1 MSFNVCSTDWFHFA
15 KQRYIK
21 INIKAMQQ
29 KVQNFIDKYGLLP
42 NGAKIIV
49 GVSGGADSVVL
60 LHLLHN
66 LGYNCIIAHCNFH
79 LRMEESDRD
88 ELFVRKLAQHL
99 NINCQVIDF
108 NTIEYASL
116 HKISIEMAARE
127 LRYKWF
133 EELRQHYN
141 ADAIAVAH
149 HSDDSIETML
159 MNLVRGTGIRGLI
172 GIPSKNGFIVR
183 PLLCCSRNEIEN
195 YLTENN
201 LEHVEDSTNNS
212 NDYTRNK
219 FRNEIIPLL
228 EIVNPSVRQTL
239 SQTIQRF
246 EGVLSIYQQSIDI
259 ISNEIVHK
267 SGSNVLIDIEKLLKQ
282 EHISTILYE
291 ILYPF
296 GFHSSV
302 IEQIERSIYSESGKI
317 FYSETHSLLKDRNYL
332 IINANEEFSNDSYIL
347 SREDEE
353 ILVPVHLKITRFD
366 RNSDFQ
372 ISKNSNCIHIDENKL
387 KYPLYLRHWN
397 EGDYFYPFGMNQ
409 RKKLSDFFTDQKMNI
424 FEKKQCWLLT
434 SEQDI
439 VWIMGIRIDNR
450 FRITESTTN
459 ILQIEI
465 EKTIQNIEH
474 T

>member
-1 MSFNVCSTDWFHFA
+1 
-15 KQRYIK
+15 
-21 INIKAMQQ
+21 MQQ
-29 KVQNFIDKYGLLP
+29 KVQNYIDNNNLLP
-42 NGAKIIV
+42 KGAKIIV

-66 LGYNCIIAHCNFH
+66 IGYNCIIAHCNFH
-79 LRMEESDRD
+79 LRMDESDRD

-133 EELRQHYN
+133 DQLRQHYN

-159 MNLVRGTGIRGLI
+159 MNLVRGTGIRGLT

-195 YLTENN
+195 YLTEYS

-246 EGVLSIYQQSIDI
+246 EGVLSIYQQSIDK

-267 SGSNVLIDIEKLLKQ
+267 SGLNVLIDIDKLLKQ

-302 IEQIERSIYSESGKI
+302 IEQIEKSIYSESGKI

-353 ILVPVHLKITRFD
+353 ILSPIHLKISRFD

-372 ISKNSNCIHIDENKL
+372 ISKNNNCIHIDENKL
-387 KYPLYLRHWN
+387 KYPLNIRHWN
-397 EGDYFYPFGMNQ
+397 EGDYFYPFGMKQ

-424 FEKKQCWLLT
+424 FEKKKCWLLT
-434 SEQDI
+434 SGQDI
-439 VWIMGIRIDNR
+439 VWIMGTRIDNR

-465 EKTIQNIEH
+465 EKQFKILNTPNEKYQIP
-474 T
+474 